1 MASLE
6 DTFRIMRGQEPV
18 NTNRISEFENRVN
31 ETKKTFMRNTSGA
44 PAGKMTK
51 DFLDCITN
59 TLVEQRTGGKNS
71 QISVT
76 KEEGVHRTIH
86 PDDGL
91 VDSVAKMLRKPSS

>member
-6 DTFRIMRGQEPV
+6 DTFRLMRGQEPV
-18 NTNRISEFENRVN
+18 NTNRISEFDNKMN

-59 TLVEQRTGGKNS
+59 TLVEQRNGKNS
-71 QISVT
+71 QITIT
-76 KEEGVHRTIH
+76 KEEGVHRDIH

-91 VDSVAKMLRKPSS
+91 VDAVANMLRKPYS